1 MINLISAILSS
12 SLISVIMR
20 LSSDKVKGKL
30 TMLSANYFVCS
41 LFAAIY
47 TRFEILPESSSIP
60 SAVTLGVIN
69 GVLYLI
75 SFILLQFNT
84 DKHGIVLSSIFMK
97 LGLLVPFVMSVV
109 LFNEVPTVVQIS
121 GFIIAVAAI
130 IIINLKKDGS
140 NSRFG
145 ISLILLLLLGGSAD
159 AMSKVYEFYGPTEL
173 TNQFLFFTFITAF
186 ILCVILAVIRKEK
199 PTKTDILFG
208 AVIGIPNFFS
218 SKFLISALESIPAVA
233 AYPTFS
239 VATILAVTITG
250 IFIFKEKLS
259 KLQIFALLLII
270 AALILLNI

>member
-1 MINLISAILSS
+1 MINLLSAILSS

-30 TMLSANYFVCS
+30 TMLSANYFICS
-41 LFAAIY
+41 MFAAIY
-47 TRFEILPESSSIP
+47 TRFDFLPENSSLP
-60 SAVTLGVIN
+60 SSVTLGIVN

-84 DKHGIVLSSIFMK
+84 EKHGIVLSSIFMK
-97 LGLLVPFVMSVV
+97 LGLLVPFVLSVL
-109 LFNEVPTVVQIS
+109 LFDEAPTAVQIS

-173 TNQFLFFTFITAF
+173 TNQFLFFTFTTAF

-208 AVIGIPNFFS
+208 AIIGIPNFFS

>member
-30 TMLSANYFVCS
+30 TMLSANYLICS
-41 LFAAIY
+41 MFAAIY
-47 TRFEILPESSSIP
+47 TRFDIFPENTSLPSS
-60 SAVTLGVIN
+60 VTLGIVN
-69 GVLYLI
+69 GILYLI

-84 DKHGIVLSSIFMK
+84 EKHGIVLSSIFMK

-109 LFNEVPTVVQIS
+109 LFNEVPTAVQIA

-140 NSRFG
+140 ISRFG

-218 SKFLISALESIPAVA
+218 SKFLIAALESIPAVA

>member
-1 MINLISAILSS
+1 MINLLLAILSS

-84 DKHGIVLSSIFMK
+84 EKHGIVLSSIFMK

-109 LFNEVPTVVQIS
+109 LFNEVPTAVQIS

-145 ISLILLLLLGGSAD
+145 ICLILLLLLGGSAD

-259 KLQIFALLLII
+259 KLQMFALLLII

>member
-1 MINLISAILSS
+1 MINLLSAILSS

-30 TMLSANYFVCS
+30 TMLSANYLICS
-41 LFAAIY
+41 MFAAIY
-47 TRFEILPESSSIP
+47 TRFDIFPENSSLPSS
-60 SAVTLGVIN
+60 VTLGIVN
-69 GVLYLI
+69 GILYLI

-84 DKHGIVLSSIFMK
+84 EKHGIVLSSIFMK

-109 LFNEVPTVVQIS
+109 LFNEVPTAVQIS